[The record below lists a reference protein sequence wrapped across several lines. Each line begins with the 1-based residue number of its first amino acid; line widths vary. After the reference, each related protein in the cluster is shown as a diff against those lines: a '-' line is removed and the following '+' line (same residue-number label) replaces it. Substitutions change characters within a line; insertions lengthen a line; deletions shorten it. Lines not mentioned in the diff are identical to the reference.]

1 MKVLFLLGL
10 EIARLLCS
18 KRGDRYR
25 GEQTERRAGSKER
38 RWFEN
43 SKVIKVIN
51 QEKTKCR
58 LHSSLETQIQ
68 SLAPQAHE
76 VDRKETIENENEF
89 LRFLEYSMQGTQN
102 LARRC
107 SGAAHQSSTGTKR
120 LR

>member
-1 MKVLFLLGL
+1 MILGDENYFLLGL
-10 EIARLLCS
+10 EVARLLCS

-38 RWFEN
+38 TWFEN
-43 SKVIKVIN
+43 SKEVIKVIN

-89 LRFLEYSMQGTQN
+89 LSTVCKVRKTWQE
-102 LARRC
+102 A
-107 SGAAHQSSTGTKR
+107 AAHQSSTGTKR